1 MTLRRLTPSLVAAA
15 LACTSLGCS
24 AGAGTPP
31 ASPQSPALT
40 ASHALPTSDRAAD
53 LCAGL
58 PEPEQEHPSFLREAW
73 IEDVR
78 PVVAERSQIKFRSEL
93 RGAEIVLR
101 PDPTVTRHWVTRVLR
116 CHLADPIGLAMR
128 ASFDDPLVVGTP
140 TVSLAQTS
148 DRIVL
153 RIAGR
158 DGAQGEEILRR
169 AERLRSGDT
178 RD

>member
-1 MTLRRLTPSLVAAA
+1 VR
-15 LACTSLGCS
+15 
-24 AGAGTPP
+24 
-31 ASPQSPALT
+31 
-40 ASHALPTSDRAAD
+40 LPTSDRAAD

-78 PVVAERSQIKFRSEL
+78 PVVAERSPIKFRSPEL

-101 PDPTVTRHWVTRVLR
+101 PDPSVTKHWISRVLR
-116 CHLADPIGLAMR
+116 CHLADPIGLAIR

-140 TVSLAQTS
+140 TISLAQTS

-169 AERLRSGDT
+169 AERLRGGSD

>member
-1 MTLRRLTPSLVAAA
+1 MTLRFTTSCLALAA
-15 LACTSLGCS
+15 LASASLGCS
-24 AGAGTPP
+24 AVAGTSAP
-31 ASPQSPALT
+31 APRA
-40 ASHALPTSDRAAD
+40 AALPASDRAAD

-58 PEPEQEHPSFLREAW
+58 PTPEQEHPSFLSEAW
-73 IEDVR
+73 IEEVR
-78 PVVAERSQIKFRSEL
+78 PVVADDASMKFRSEL

-101 PDPTVTRHWVTRVLR
+101 PHPTVTKHYVTRVLR
-116 CHLADPIGLAMR
+116 CHLADPIGVAMN

-140 TVSLAQTS
+140 EVSLAQAS

-158 DGAQGEEILRR
+158 DDAQGEEILRR
-169 AERLRSGDT
+169 AERLRGVGT